1 MASGIYPAFDVTPAD
16 LITGII
22 TDKGVFAP
30 NQIGDYLIKP

>member
-1 MASGIYPAFDVTPAD
+1 